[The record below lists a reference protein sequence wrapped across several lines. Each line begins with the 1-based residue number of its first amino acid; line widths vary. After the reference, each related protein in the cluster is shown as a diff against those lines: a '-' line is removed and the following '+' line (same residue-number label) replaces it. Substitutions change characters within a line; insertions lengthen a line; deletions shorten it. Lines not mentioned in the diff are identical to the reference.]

1 MHTRKKKEINQTG
14 HGVNAKQRCAV
25 ISHPGCVTD
34 ASRGCREA
42 AASGESGR
50 YLDPARLRHSVR
62 TTLRPRSAPASH
74 GAAAQ
79 RFWSASACARTDK
92 SADTLWA
99 TGAGLSAVG
108 GRSYPS
114 GRGGLQEPC
123 HAGLGSELYQLV
135 CNVNTNGQ
143 YGNKHRGVCVR
154 VRVNTRGSISYPAL
168 GRRHPGSD
176 EHAAAPTAVSTHRS
190 PTGAAGLLG
199 ERSARGWGTGNTG
212 ETARSRHRARS
223 ERRPHGHSCT
233 SLGKNT
239 QGGRGGLKPT

>member
-1 MHTRKKKEINQTG
+1 MR
-14 HGVNAKQRCAV
+14 
-25 ISHPGCVTD
+25 
-34 ASRGCREA
+34 
-42 AASGESGR
+42 
-50 YLDPARLRHSVR
+50 
-62 TTLRPRSAPASH
+62 H
-74 GAAAQ
+74 GAAGRLRRAGRVGATWTPRGYDTACAQ
-79 RFWSASACARTDK
+79 RYGHVAHPPLTGRRRSDSGPPPACARTDK

-154 VRVNTRGSISYPAL
+154 VRVNTRGSISYPGL

-176 EHAAAPTAVSTHRS
+176 EHAAALTAVSTHRS

-199 ERSARGWGTGNTG
+199 ERSAGAGARGTRGRRRVHGTGLG
-212 ETARSRHRARS
+212 LKGHPTATAAPVWARAR
-223 ERRPHGHSCT
+223 RVGA
-233 SLGKNT
+233 GA
-239 QGGRGGLKPT
+239 

>member
-1 MHTRKKKEINQTG
+1 MR
-14 HGVNAKQRCAV
+14 
-25 ISHPGCVTD
+25 
-34 ASRGCREA
+34 
-42 AASGESGR
+42 
-50 YLDPARLRHSVR
+50 
-62 TTLRPRSAPASH
+62 H
-74 GAAAQ
+74 GAAGRRRRAGRVGATWTPRGYDTACAQ
-79 RFWSASACARTDK
+79 RYGHVAHPPLTGRRRSDSGPPPACARTDK

-123 HAGLGSELYQLV
+123 RAGLGSELYQLV

-176 EHAAAPTAVSTHRS
+176 EHAAALTAVSTHRS
-190 PTGAAGLLG
+190 PTGGARLLG

-212 ETARSRHRARS
+212 EAARSRHRARS

>member
-1 MHTRKKKEINQTG
+1 MR
-14 HGVNAKQRCAV
+14 
-25 ISHPGCVTD
+25 
-34 ASRGCREA
+34 
-42 AASGESGR
+42 
-50 YLDPARLRHSVR
+50 
-62 TTLRPRSAPASH
+62 H
-74 GAAAQ
+74 GAAGRRRRAGRVGATWTPRGYDTACAQ
-79 RFWSASACARTDK
+79 RYGHVAHPPLTGRRRSDSGPPPACARTDK

-168 GRRHPGSD
+168 GRRHP
-176 EHAAAPTAVSTHRS
+176 R
-190 PTGAAGLLG
+190 
-199 ERSARGWGTGNTG
+199 ER
-212 ETARSRHRARS
+212 RARC
-223 ERRPHGHSCT
+223 RPDRGLYTPLSHGGSRAPGRAVGPG
-233 SLGKNT
+233 LGHGEHGGDGAFT
-239 QGGRGGLKPT
+239 AQGSV